1 MRSPSVALGVSC
13 DSARPNFLFN
23 RTSSSFAGSRLLT
36 RALGSSGKIVEPRRQ
51 SHRVARRKL
60 HTARWHLPV
69 SQCFTL
75 VSTSE
80 PAERVSAF
88 RRRCLR
94 PRRTDGQVV
103 AIFHIRTRIL
113 SGQAMVVC
121 QASRLSRRRVGT
133 IKLAG
138 LDSRTLGAPRCK
150 LNMRLPVSK
159 PLAGA

>member
-1 MRSPSVALGVSC
+1 MFSGRRSPFTPF
-13 DSARPNFLFN
+13 DP
-23 RTSSSFAGSRLLT
+23 SRLSDT
-36 RALGSSGKIVEPRRQ
+36 CVAYPGRIGDISDAYIALGSSGKIVEPRRQ